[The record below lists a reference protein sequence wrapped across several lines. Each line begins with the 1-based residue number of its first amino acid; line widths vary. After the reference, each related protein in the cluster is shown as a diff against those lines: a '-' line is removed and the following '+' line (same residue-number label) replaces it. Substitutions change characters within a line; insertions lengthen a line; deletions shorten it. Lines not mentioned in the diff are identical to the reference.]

1 MSQQPMDRDFHATYS
16 GSMIHR
22 LLAGCHGSVR
32 LAKTVPPAPATQ
44 WQKEGTE
51 AHAELE
57 RRLSDRNSQPGNNPG
72 VELAVDYVAQLLVEM
87 QDGQVWAEHRVVFP
101 QKHVLPRECSGTL
114 DVMVADPHRGRVWI
128 IDYKHGAGEF
138 VSAEENAQLMFYA
151 WAALCGKFGWWNQ
164 DLNFSWIKDITLV
177 IIQPNSWQDAE
188 PIREYKTTPLELFDF
203 ARAVERAIEQAER
216 LHAPLL
222 PGDHCKFCPA
232 APVCTARER
241 EALAVMTGAEAG
253 TIREWQP
260 ADLPKPQDLDTA
272 RLGQVV
278 VKAGAIRAWLK
289 SVEDY
294 AEARAVAGDLD
305 VPGCKVVE
313 APARRRWLAE
323 EVVVPGLIEIVV
335 GDDAYGPDGD
345 QAVADV
351 MDAFRPPTLIGITA
365 AEKLVVEAATRGI
378 EGAAEKR
385 AAIAKA
391 KEAFSALTVKES
403 SGALSLVPLSDP
415 RPPVNRAA
423 KHFGGVKV
431 VEIEA

>member
-1 MSQQPMDRDFHATYS
+1 MDRDFHATYS

-22 LLAGCHGSVR
+22 LLAGCYGSVR
-32 LAKTVPPAPATQ
+32 LAKTVPPAPETQ
-44 WQKEGTE
+44 WQREGTE

-72 VELAVDYVAQLLVEM
+72 VELAVDYVAQLLVDM

-151 WAALCGKFGWWNQ
+151 WSALQGKFGWWNQ
-164 DLNFSWIKDITLV
+164 DLGFAWIKDITLV

-188 PIREYKTTPLELFDF
+188 PIREYKTTPLGLFDF

-241 EALAVMTGAEAG
+241 EALAVMTGDEPG

-260 ADLPKPQDLDTA
+260 AELPKPQDLDAA

-278 VKAGAIRAWLK
+278 VKAPAIRAWLK

-313 APARRRWLAE
+313 APARRKWCASQD
-323 EVVVPGLIEIVV
+323 EIANQLVDDLLRYE
-335 GDDAYGPDGD
+335 GDDIDIREMVYPR
-345 QAVADV
+345 Q
-351 MDAFRPPTLIGITA
+351 LIGITA

-378 EGAAEKR
+378 EGTAEKR

-391 KEAFSALTVKES
+391 KGAFSALTVKES

>member
-1 MSQQPMDRDFHATYS
+1 MDRDFHATYS

-22 LLAGCHGSVR
+22 LLAGCYGSVR
-32 LAKTVPPAPATQ
+32 LAKTVPPAPETQ

-57 RRLSDRNSQPGNNPG
+57 RRLLGGRHTREQLREGAVGVAYTYIQDRLREAARAGTASLYR
-72 VELAVDYVAQLLVEM
+72 ESR
-87 QDGQVWAEHRVVFP
+87 VWFPQRVVA
-101 QKHVLPRECSGTL
+101 RDECSGTL
-114 DVMVADPHRGRVWI
+114 DAMVVGSEKAWV

-151 WAALCGKFGWWNQ
+151 WAALHDK
-164 DLNFSWIKDITLV
+164 LAWIKDITLV

-260 ADLPKPQDLDTA
+260 ADLPKPQDLDAA

-313 APARRRWLAE
+313 APARRRWCASQD
-323 EVVVPGLIEIVV
+323 EIANQLVDDLLRYE
-335 GDDAYGPDGD
+335 GDDSDIREMVYP
-345 QAVADV
+345 
-351 MDAFRPPTLIGITA
+351 RTLIGITA
-365 AEKLVVEAATRGI
+365 AEKLVVEAAARGI
-378 EGAAEKR
+378 EGTAEKR

-431 VEIEA
+431 VEIEGC